1 MENRNVNNIR
11 DNTFEIIII
20 NFHKNHFINL
30 ILTSMKKIILTS
42 LLTFAFGFTN
52 AQNAKFGIKGGL
64 NVANQS
70 NPGGGEIVDFNTSSL
85 IGFHIGGFVE
95 IKISDKFSIQPELLY
110 SAQGGKL
117 NFTVLTSIDGDPNSV
132 PEYVNTEVVNNLSYI
147 NIPVMFKYY
156 VIEKFSLELGPQLGI
171 LVDSKRKMT
180 NTNNGQTF
188 EDSYNYD
195 SIDYG
200 LNLGAGYDITDSLT
214 TGIRYSLG
222 LYDIAT
228 FSNEVKNSV
237 LSLSVSYKFE

>member
-1 MENRNVNNIR
+1 
-11 DNTFEIIII
+11 
-20 NFHKNHFINL
+20 
-30 ILTSMKKIILTS
+30 MKKIILTS
-42 LLTFAFGFTN
+42 LLVLAFGFTN

-70 NPGGGEIVDFNTSSL
+70 NPGGGELVGVDINTSSL

-95 IKISDKFSIQPELLY
+95 IKISDKFSVQPELLY

-117 NFTVLTSIDGDPNSV
+117 NSVILARETGDPNEI
-132 PEYVNTEVVNNLSYI
+132 PQLLNIEVVNNLSYI

-171 LVDSKRKMT
+171 LVDSKRK
-180 NTNNGQTF
+180 NTMNGQTF

-200 LNLGAGYDITDSLT
+200 LNLGAEYDITESLS

-222 LYDIAT
+222 LNDIAN